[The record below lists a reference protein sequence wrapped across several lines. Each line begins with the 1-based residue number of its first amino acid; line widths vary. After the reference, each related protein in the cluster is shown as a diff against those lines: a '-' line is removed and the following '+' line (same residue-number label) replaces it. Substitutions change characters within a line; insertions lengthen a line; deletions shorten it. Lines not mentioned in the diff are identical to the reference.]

1 MDDEDNFLFG
11 EMAVIDSE
19 ELDSM
24 LEDLN
29 YWITA
34 TAMLSDILVANNIDH
49 EVTDKTVMEYLK
61 QVKEDEGI

>member
-29 YWITA
+29 YWIAA